1 VGKQGGGRKGSFY
14 YALGRPCAFD
24 VDSSPSCFAIRTT
37 RWAKDYR
44 VRLLPPGAG
53 TFRLLRLR
61 PKPEFK
67 VYLVAVLLLESHSAV
82 IRLLRQRIGTELEL
96 HDLGLCPLA
105 AFDVE
110 RRSGWYRSTTV
121 PCPCSPLSDCRCA
134 HPKNPAGCLRRS
146 MISISIAMLLGPST
160 FFLSM
165 INPCAAFSGSVRPR
179 LPLLRTMFLAQ
190 CRHRLAKRWSVHR

>member
-1 VGKQGGGRKGSFY
+1 MCWRTARARSSNICVDLNFIYCLMFNIAGRTFAGNSTVDGSTRETGAMDRIGGPRERDPPIFVLGLDLLFRCLHFASGSGRSWNFNT
-14 YALGRPCAFD
+14 LGFVP
-24 VDSSPSCFAIRTT
+24 
-37 RWAKDYR
+37 
-44 VRLLPPGAG
+44 LPPSMWKASG
-53 TFRLLRLR
+53 
-61 PKPEFK
+61 
-67 VYLVAVLLLESHSAV
+67 Y
-82 IRLLRQRIGTELEL
+82 
-96 HDLGLCPLA
+96 
-105 AFDVE
+105 
-110 RRSGWYRSTTV
+110 RRSPTV
-121 PCPCSPLSDCRCA
+121 PCPCSRLSDCRCA